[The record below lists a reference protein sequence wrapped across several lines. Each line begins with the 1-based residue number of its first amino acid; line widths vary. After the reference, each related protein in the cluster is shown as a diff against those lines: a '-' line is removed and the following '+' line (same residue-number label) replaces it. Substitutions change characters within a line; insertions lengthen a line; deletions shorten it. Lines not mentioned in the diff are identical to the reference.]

1 MKKVKYKVLAA
12 IIASSTLFG
21 VVSPVYATPVSDET
35 VQNIEAKQAE
45 YKEIEARINALHL
58 DIDAILDEITIQMTK
73 IEETNAKI
81 SEVEAN
87 KALIEADIVV
97 KQQELA
103 IKEVEYGDRLRAM
116 YKQGNNGVI
125 DAILGSESISDFVSR
140 ADAIIKIA
148 KIDKAMLDEI
158 DAMKKDLEAI
168 KEELQNDIAE
178 LVTLN
183 DENKKNLAIVE
194 VKKAESDA
202 KLKEMEAVEAE
213 IKKDLTLSESMLLSE
228 SEKTIKNSN
237 SSISQLNSAIEE
249 LRAARS
255 KVILS
260 TVDDKIVDLIEEA
273 KDIVADKKAAEAAA
287 AAAAAAAN
295 KAPKSTS
302 STLAAVSS
310 TASATGSAI
319 VKYSYNFLGIPYV
332 WGGTTLSGLDCSGFT
347 KLVYAHFGINLPRVS
362 RDQAKVGTYVP
373 ISQAQPGDLVYFGQT
388 NVTHIGIYIGNN
400 QMIHAPSPGKSVM
413 ISSMTWHINNYNIV
427 GARRIINN

>member
-21 VVSPVYATPVSDET
+21 VVSPVYATPVSGET
-35 VQNIEAKQAE
+35 VQQIEAKQAE
-45 YKEIEARINALHL
+45 YKEIEAKINALHL
-58 DIDAILDEITIQMTK
+58 EIDEILDEITIQMTK
-73 IEETNAKI
+73 IEETNVKI

-87 KALIEADIVV
+87 KAIIEADIAV
-97 KQQELA
+97 KQEELT

-158 DAMKKDLEAI
+158 AEMKKNLEAQ
-168 KEELQNDIAE
+168 KEALQNEIAA

-183 DENKKNLAIVE
+183 EENNKNLAEVE
-194 VKKAESDA
+194 VKKAASDA
-202 KLKEMEAVEAE
+202 KMVELEAVEAE
-213 IKKDLTLSESMLLSE
+213 IKKDLTLSESLLLSE

-237 SSISQLNSAIEE
+237 STISQLNAAIQE
-249 LRAARS
+249 LRDARS
-255 KVILS
+255 KVILPS
-260 TVDDKIVDLIEEA
+260 IDDKIVDLIEKA

-287 AAAAAAAN
+287 AS
-295 KAPKSTS
+295 APKSTS
-302 STLAAVSS
+302 STAPGKTYSVS
-310 TASATGSAI
+310 ASGNAI
-319 VKYSYNFLGIPYV
+319 VNYSYNFLGIPYV
-332 WGGTTLSGLDCSGFT
+332 WGGTTTSGLDCSGFT
-347 KLVYAHFGINLPRVS
+347 KLVYAHFGVNLPRVS
-362 RDQAKVGTYVP
+362 RDQAKVGTYIP

-400 QMIHAPSPGKSVM
+400 QMIHAPSPGKNVM
-413 ISSMTWHINNYNIV
+413 VSSMSWHINNYNIV

>member
-21 VVSPVYATPVSDET
+21 VVSPVYATPVSNET
-35 VQNIEAKQAE
+35 VQNMEAKQAE

-58 DIDAILDEITIQMTK
+58 EIDEILDEITIQMTK
-73 IEETNAKI
+73 IGETNAKI

-87 KALIEADIVV
+87 KAIIEADIVV

-158 DAMKKDLEAI
+158 EEMKKNLEGQ
-168 KEELQNDIAE
+168 KEELQRQIAE
-178 LVTLN
+178 LETLN
-183 DENKKNLAIVE
+183 EENNKNLAEVE

-202 KLKEMEAVEAE
+202 KLVEMEAVEAE
-213 IKKDLTLSESMLLSE
+213 IKKDLALSESMLLSE

-237 SSISQLNSAIEE
+237 STIGQLNAAIEE

-255 KVILS
+255 KVILAS
-260 TVDDKIVDLIEEA
+260 VDDKIVDLIEKA
-273 KDIVADKKAAEAAA
+273 KDIVADKKAAEAEAA
-287 AAAAAAAN
+287 ASASRLPN
-295 KAPKSTS
+295 SSTS
-302 STLAAVSS
+302 ISAPISS
-310 TASATGSAI
+310 SASATGSAI

-332 WGGTTLSGLDCSGFT
+332 WGGTTTSGLDCSGFT

-413 ISSMTWHINNYNIV
+413 ISSMTWHLNNYNIV
-427 GARRIINN
+427 GARRVINN

>member
-45 YKEIEARINALHL
+45 YKEIESKINALHIE
-58 DIDAILDEITIQMTK
+58 IDEILDEITIQMTK

-87 KALIEADIVV
+87 KAVIEADIAV

-103 IKEVEYGDRLRAM
+103 VKEAEYGDRLRAM
-116 YKQGNNGVI
+116 YKQGNNGVL

-158 DAMKKDLEAI
+158 TEMKKNLEGQ
-168 KEELQNDIAE
+168 KEALQNQIAE

-183 DENKKNLAIVE
+183 EENNKNLAEVE
-194 VKKAESDA
+194 VKKEASDA
-202 KLKEMEAVEAE
+202 KMVELEAIEAE
-213 IKKDLTLSESMLLSE
+213 IKKDLALSESMLLSE

-237 SSISQLNSAIEE
+237 STIAQLNAAIEE
-249 LRAARS
+249 LRDARS
-255 KVILS
+255 QVILS
-260 TVDDKIVDLIEEA
+260 TVDEKIVNLIEEA

-287 AAAAAAAN
+287 ASASKN
-295 KAPKSTS
+295 PSFSTS
-302 STLAAVSS
+302 STVS
-310 TASATGSAI
+310 ASGSAI
-319 VKYSYNFLGIPYV
+319 VNYAYNFLGIPYV
-332 WGGTTLSGLDCSGFT
+332 WGGTTTSGLDCSGLT
-347 KLVYAHFGINLPRVS
+347 KLVYAHFGVTLPRVS

-373 ISQAQPGDLVYFGQT
+373 ISQAQPGDLLYFGQD
-388 NVTHIGIYIGNN
+388 NVTHVGIYIGNN
-400 QMIHAPSPGKSVM
+400 QMIHAPSPGKNVM
-413 ISSMTWHINNYNIV
+413 VSSISWHVNNYNIV

>member
-21 VVSPVYATPVSDET
+21 VVSPVYATPVSNET
-35 VQNIEAKQAE
+35 VQNMEAKQAE

-58 DIDAILDEITIQMTK
+58 EIDEILDEITIQMTK

-87 KALIEADIVV
+87 KAIIEADIVV

-158 DAMKKDLEAI
+158 AEMKKNLEGQ
-168 KEELQNDIAE
+168 KEELQRQIAE
-178 LVTLN
+178 LETLN
-183 DENKKNLAIVE
+183 EENNKNLADVE

-202 KLKEMEAVEAE
+202 KLVEMEAVEAE
-213 IKKDLTLSESMLLSE
+213 IKKDLALSESMLLSE

-237 SSISQLNSAIEE
+237 STIGQLNAAIEE

-255 KVILS
+255 KVILA
-260 TVDDKIVDLIEEA
+260 TVDDKIVDLIEKA

-287 AAAAAAAN
+287 AASASRVSN
-295 KAPKSTS
+295 SSSSISAPIS
-302 STLAAVSS
+302 SS
-310 TASATGSAI
+310 ASATGSAI

-332 WGGTTLSGLDCSGFT
+332 WGGTTTSGLDCSGFT

-413 ISSMTWHINNYNIV
+413 VSSISWHVNNYNIV
-427 GARRIINN
+427 GARRVINN

>member
-58 DIDAILDEITIQMTK
+58 DIDEILDEITIHMTK

-87 KALIEADIVV
+87 KAIIEADIAI

-158 DAMKKDLEAI
+158 AEMKKNLEGQ
-168 KEELQNDIAE
+168 KEELQKQIAE

-183 DENKKNLAIVE
+183 EENNKNLAEVE

-228 SEKTIKNSN
+228 SEKTINNNS
-237 SSISQLNSAIEE
+237 SSISQLNAAIEE

-260 TVDDKIVDLIEEA
+260 TVDDKIVDLIEKA

-287 AAAAAAAN
+287 AS
-295 KAPKSTS
+295 APKSTS
-302 STLAAVSS
+302 STSAAVSS
-310 TASATGSAI
+310 SVSATGSAI
-319 VKYSYNFLGIPYV
+319 VNYSYNFLGIPYV
-332 WGGTTLSGLDCSGFT
+332 WGGTTTSGLDCSGFT

-373 ISQAQPGDLVYFGQT
+373 ISQAQPGDLVYFGET

-413 ISSMTWHINNYNIV
+413 ISSITWHVNNYNIV